1 MRLFVCVCFFLVIV
15 PVFGKVRLVNSRN
28 SWSLDWNGD
37 WGFFEECESGL
48 RL

>member
-1 MRLFVCVCFFLVIV
+1 MRLFVCVFLFFFLVIA

-37 WGFFEECESGL
+37 FLKSVNL
-48 RL
+48 V